1 MFLVAA
7 SALSI
12 AALMV
17 AQEPRQQ
24 GPALGASGEAGL
36 AKLIAA
42 TSKESRACIKCH
54 ENGAAPVVVEQW
66 AQSRHAE
73 NGIGCYECHQAD
85 KADKDAFQH
94 NGFTI
99 SVLVTPKDCG
109 QCHDQETKEFEASH
123 HAKAAEILGSLDNVL
138 GDVVEGPPALN
149 MACAQCHG
157 STVKILAGGKPDPA
171 TWPNEGIGRINPD
184 GSKGS
189 CCVCHS
195 RHTFAVS
202 IARQPES
209 CGYCHLG
216 PDHPQEEIYAES
228 KHGVTYR
235 ALIAKMNL
243 DSGSWVLGKDYNA
256 APTCATCHMGAT
268 KDLPAT
274 HDVGTRL
281 SWTLRPE
288 VSIRQQAWQQKRN
301 DMKKVCLN
309 CHASSWVNNFYTQ
322 YDSAVDLYNTKFGE
336 PAKAIMAKLQAA
348 GKLGATPFSKKIQW
362 DYFEMWH
369 HQGRR
374 ARMGAAMMGPDY
386 VQWHGFYEVAKTFY
400 SEFLPEAEA
409 LLPGVTAEV
418 VNAPENQWLKGLSQE
433 DRDKVK
439 EYYQKRYGE

>member
-1 MFLVAA
+1 MDK
-7 SALSI
+7 
-12 AALMV
+12 LM
-17 AQEPRQQ
+17 
-24 GPALGASGEAGL
+24 
-36 AKLIAA
+36 AA
-42 TSKESRACIKCH
+42 TSAESRACVKCH
-54 ENGAAPVVVEQW
+54 QKAGAPVVVEQW

-109 QCHDQETKEFEASH
+109 QCHDQEAKEFEASH

-149 MACAQCHG
+149 MGCAQCHG

-189 CCVCHS
+189 CGVCHS
-195 RHTFAVS
+195 RHTFAAS
-202 IARQPES
+202 ISRQPES

-235 ALIAKMNL
+235 ALIGRMNL
-243 DSGSWVLGKDYNA
+243 ESDSWVLGKDYNA

-268 KDLPAT
+268 RNLPST

-281 SWTLRPE
+281 SWTLCPE
-288 VSIRQQAWQQKRN
+288 VSIRQQDWQPKRG

-309 CHASSWVNNFYTQ
+309 CHATSWVNNFYAQ
-322 YDSAVDLYNTKFGE
+322 YDSVVDLYNTKFGE
-336 PAKAIMAKLQAA
+336 PAKAIMAKLQTA
-348 GKLGATPFSKKIQW
+348 GKLGPTPFSKKIQW

-374 ARMGAAMMGPDY
+374 ARMGTAMLGPDY
-386 VQWHGFYEVAKTFY
+386 VQWHGFYEVAKIFY

-409 LLPGVTAEV
+409 LLPGEIAEV
-418 VNAPENQWLKGLSQE
+418 PPRDAQGKMTLTTTLCLAWSEHGAWAIFFISLLS
-433 DRDKVK
+433 RIRRATPGGVRKPWAS
-439 EYYQKRYGE
+439 G